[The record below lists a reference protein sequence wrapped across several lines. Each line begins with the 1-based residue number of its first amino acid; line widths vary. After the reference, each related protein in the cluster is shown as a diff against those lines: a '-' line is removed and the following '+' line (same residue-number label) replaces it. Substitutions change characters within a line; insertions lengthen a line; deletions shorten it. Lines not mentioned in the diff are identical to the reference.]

1 MCPGGFHSYSI
12 KLQGL
17 LGTHAIVDQKGLSG
31 ETTTSMV
38 KRLPEVMR
46 IASLT
51 HGQKYSIVCILGGT
65 NDLALYTVQNATTIF
80 SRLRN
85 LYETVLN
92 NGAKLLIISIPES
105 EFKDPQYVQLRHDV
119 NVLITEYYMKH
130 KAEGRVKYLDL
141 EAKIPFNITTKA
153 PTSLWSFD
161 GLHMTAL
168 GYDRFGA
175 LVFDTIS
182 SWIVTRKN

>member
-17 LGTHAIVDQKGLSG
+17 LGTHAIVDQKGVSG
-31 ETTTSMV
+31 ETTISMV

-46 IASLT
+46 PT
-51 HGQKYSIVCILGGT
+51 KYSIVCILGGT
-65 NDLALYTVQNATTIF
+65 NDLARYKIENATTIF
-80 SRLRN
+80 SRLRK
-85 LYETVLN
+85 LYDTVLQN
-92 NGAKLLIISIPES
+92 EAKLLIISIPES
-105 EFKDPQYVQLRHDV
+105 EFQDPQYVQLRHDV
-119 NVLITEYYMKH
+119 NALITEYYMKH

-141 EAKIPFNITTKA
+141 ESKIPFNVTTRA

-175 LVFDTIS
+175 LVFDSIS
-182 SWIVTRKN
+182 SWIVMQ